1 MKRITDMKTTLRTLL
16 TVSLMSGAAVWSAPL
31 AAQDAVQA
39 GVSAAVRGAV
49 QVART
54 DAVGRQISS
63 GEAIFMRDAITSGS
77 ESGMQI
83 LLMDETVFT
92 IGADSEISIDE
103 FVYDPATGDGSLAAN
118 LTKGVMRFVTG
129 KVSDGNPDSMVIK
142 LPVGTIG
149 IRGTLGLVSV
159 LTPEQANAQFPDQ
172 SQQVNPQ
179 PNQPVVFAALMG
191 PGPLSQTG
199 SNTGSFTFS
208 SPNGS
213 VDLNRPGGA
222 VLATPGQPPVF
233 FIAPPGA
240 VNNISQNLGSRGTQS
255 DGTDSSGDAGDDGA
269 SDTGGG
275 TASSGGS
282 SSGGSSQGG
291 GTSQSSSG
299 NLSSQSGASKDTSF
313 SQVMTVGVNTNNAS
327 QSTDI
332 TAGTTSENASAT
344 TFGDIIAANSGS
356 SEISSYGNSLTG
368 DITGSFDT
376 NINLST
382 RKFDIQF
389 YSLSGGGLN
398 TNMTFNIA
406 NSGTVLSDSATGVT
420 VGGSGGVATT
430 GNGCASCQAVVTF
443 TGTNSLSTTLTHNGY
458 SGSGTATLT
467 DSSGS

>member
-1 MKRITDMKTTLRTLL
+1 MNTTFRNFL
-16 TVSLMSGAAVWSAPL
+16 TVSLISGAALWSAPSV
-31 AAQDAVQA
+31 AQDAVQA

-63 GEAIFMRDAITSGS
+63 GEAIYMRDAITSGS
-77 ESGMQI
+77 DSGMQI

-118 LTKGVMRFVTG
+118 MTKGVMRFVTG

-149 IRGTLGLVSV
+149 IRGTIGVVSI
-159 LTPEQANAQFPDQ
+159 LTPDQAAQQFPDQ
-172 SQQVNPQ
+172 SQQVAPQ
-179 PNQPVVFAALMG
+179 PNQPVVFAALAG

-199 SNTGSFTFS
+199 SSTGSFTFS

-240 VNNISQNLGSRGTQS
+240 VNNVSQSLTGRGTQS
-255 DGTDSSGDAGDDGA
+255 GDADGGDGGDDNSADSG
-269 SDTGGG
+269 TGTGSGG
-275 TASSGGS
+275 TS
-282 SSGGSSQGG
+282 SSGSSASGG

-313 SQVMTVGVNTNNAS
+313 TQVMTVAVNTNNAS
-327 QSTDI
+327 QSNDI
-332 TAGTTSENASAT
+332 TTGASSTGANST
-344 TFGDIIAANSGS
+344 TFGDIISANAGASSVGS
-356 SEISSYGNSLTG
+356 NDNVLSG
-368 DITGSFDT
+368 DITGLFNTYID
-376 NINLST
+376 LSART
-382 RKFDIQF
+382 FDIQF
-389 YSLSGGGLN
+389 RDLNGGGLAGN
-398 TNMTFNIA
+398 ATFNISEGSTA
-406 NSGTVLSDSATGVT
+406 LSDSATGLT
-420 VGGSGGVATT
+420 IGGSNGIAAGGT
-430 GNGCASCQAVVTF
+430 GCSSCEAVVTF
-443 TGTNSLSTTLTHNGY
+443 TGTNSLSTTLTHNGF
-458 SGSGTATLT
+458 SGSGTAPLN
-467 DSSGS
+467 

>member
-1 MKRITDMKTTLRTLL
+1 MKTTLRTLL
-16 TVSLMSGAAVWSAPL
+16 TVSLMSGAAIWSSPL

-77 ESGMQI
+77 DSGMQI

-118 LTKGVMRFVTG
+118 MTKGVMRFVTG

-149 IRGTLGLVSV
+149 IRGTIGVISV
-159 LTPEQANAQFPDQ
+159 LTPDQATQQFPEQ

-179 PNQPVVFAALMG
+179 PNQPVVFAALAG

-233 FIAPPGA
+233 FIAPPGTM
-240 VNNISQNLGSRGTQS
+240 NNVSQSLTGRGAQSGGDGGGDGS
-255 DGTDSSGDAGDDGA
+255 DGNTSDAGGDSA
-269 SDTGGG
+269 
-275 TASSGGS
+275 SGGS
-282 SSGGSSQGG
+282 SSGGSGSGG
-291 GTSQSSSG
+291 SASEGAANQSSSG
-299 NLSSQSGASKDTSF
+299 TLMSQSGASKDTSF
-313 SQVMTVGVNTNNAS
+313 TQVMTVGVNTNNAS
-327 QSTDI
+327 QSSDI
-332 TAGTTSENASAT
+332 TSGVTAAGSSTT
-344 TFGDIIAANSGS
+344 TFGDIISANAGATS
-356 SEISSYGNSLTG
+356 ISADDNVLSG
-368 DITGSFDT
+368 DITGLFNT
-376 NINLST
+376 YINLSSRT
-382 RKFDIQF
+382 FDIQF
-389 YSLSGGGLN
+389 RDLNGGGLGGN
-398 TNMTFNIA
+398 DTFNIA
-406 NSGTVLSDSATGVT
+406 NSGTALVDSATGLLI
-420 VGGSGGVATT
+420 GGTGGVASG
-430 GNGCASCQAVVTF
+430 GNCSTCQAVVTF
-443 TGTNSLSTTLTHNGY
+443 TGTNSLSTTLTNNGV

>member
-1 MKRITDMKTTLRTLL
+1 MKTTLRTLL
-16 TVSLMSGAAVWSAPL
+16 TVSLMSGAAIWSSPL

-77 ESGMQI
+77 DSGMQI

-103 FVYDPATGDGSLAAN
+103 FVYDPATGDGSLSAN
-118 LTKGVMRFVTG
+118 MTKGVMRFVTG

-149 IRGTLGLVSV
+149 IRGTIGVISV
-159 LTPEQANAQFPDQ
+159 LTPDQATQQFPEQ

-179 PNQPVVFAALMG
+179 PNQPVVFAALAG

-233 FIAPPGA
+233 FIAPPGTM
-240 VNNISQNLGSRGTQS
+240 NNVSQSLTGRGAQSGGDGGGDGS
-255 DGTDSSGDAGDDGA
+255 DGSGENGPDAGGDP
-269 SDTGGG
+269 
-275 TASSGGS
+275 SSGGS
-282 SSGGSSQGG
+282 AAGG

-299 NLSSQSGASKDTSF
+299 TMMSQSGASKDTSF
-313 SQVMTVGVNTNNAS
+313 SQVMTVGANTNNAS
-327 QSTDI
+327 QSSDI
-332 TAGTTSENASAT
+332 TSGATASGSNTT
-344 TFGDIIAANSGS
+344 TFGDIISANAGATS
-356 SEISSYGNSLTG
+356 ISADDNVLSG
-368 DITGSFDT
+368 DITGLFNT
-376 NINLST
+376 YINLSSRT
-382 RKFDIQF
+382 FDIQF
-389 YSLSGGGLN
+389 RDLNGGGLGGN
-398 TNMTFNIA
+398 DTFNIA
-406 NSGTVLSDSATGVT
+406 NSGTALVDSATGLLI
-420 VGGSGGVATT
+420 GGTGGVASG
-430 GNGCASCQAVVTF
+430 GNCSTCQAVVTF
-443 TGTNSLSTTLTHNGY
+443 TGTNSLSTTLTNNGV